1 MKRKTHK
8 RRRRSGLSASGKP
21 TRRRR
26 RHSGM
31 FDGMMSGKNLK
42 ESLINTG
49 LGMAG
54 GAGASV
60 GYKMIQGLKFG
71 TIGNLLA
78 GAGIG
83 FIASSLGAPK
93 MGIGFAGGIAALS
106 LQAGLSEEDSN
117 ANFMEPGEVY
127 QTESGDFVR
136 LSDSGDFEFLS
147 EEEVEAL
154 SAGNEIYPDYSTMN
168 PFQMNN

>member
-1 MKRKTHK
+1 MRKRKHH
-8 RRRRSGLSASGKP
+8 RRKRSGLSEGKR
-21 TRRRR
+21 THRRRR

-117 ANFMEPGEVY
+117 TNFMEEGEIY
-127 QTESGDFVR
+127 QTESGDLVR
-136 LSDSGDFEFLS
+136 LNDGEVEFLS
-147 EEEVEAL
+147 EEEIQAL
-154 SAGNEIYPDYSTMN
+154 HEGGDEIYPGYSTMN
-168 PFQMNN
+168 TFQN

>member
-1 MKRKTHK
+1 MKRKKHN
-8 RRRRSGLSASGKP
+8 RRRRSGLSESGKTS

-31 FDGMMSGKNLK
+31 FDGMLSGSNLK
-42 ESLINTG
+42 TSLINTG

-71 TIGNLLA
+71 TIGNMLA

-93 MGIGFAGGIAALS
+93 MGIGFAGGVTALA
-106 LQAGLSEEDSN
+106 LQAGLSEDESN
-117 ANFMEPGEVY
+117 TNFEEGEIY
-127 QTESGDFVR
+127 QTESGDYVKM
-136 LSDSGDFEFLS
+136 LSDGNVEYLS

-154 SAGNEIYPDYSTMN
+154 NDGNEVYPDYSTMN
-168 PFQMNN
+168 AFQQ